1 MSLKNTHRYDDI
13 IHLPH
18 HSSDAHP
25 RMPLS
30 DRAAQFS
37 PFAALTGHGAAI
49 RETERLTD
57 LQQLLAEDAAL
68 AIDRKLRFLQEK
80 LAEQPLVAVTYFLP
94 DLRKEGGSYQ
104 TVRGTVRRLD
114 PHRRLLVMEDSTQIP
129 LDDITDIELL

>member
-57 LQQLLAEDAAL
+57 LQQLLAEDAAP

-104 TVRGTVRRLD
+104 TARGTVRRLD
-114 PHRRLLVMEDSTQIP
+114 PCRRLLVMEDSTQIS
-129 LDDITDIELL
+129 LDDITDIEIL